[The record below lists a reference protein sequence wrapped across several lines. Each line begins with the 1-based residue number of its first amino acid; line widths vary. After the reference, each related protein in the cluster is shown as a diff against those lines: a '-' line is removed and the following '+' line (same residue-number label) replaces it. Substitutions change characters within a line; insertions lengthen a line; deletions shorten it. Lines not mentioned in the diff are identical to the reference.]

1 MDFISKASTA
11 NGNPGGAEEC
21 CNRDNQKECEGMIV
35 DMVAAEKENS
45 FQVCSNPIFDEF
57 EVEVNFLCAKRHFQQ
72 IKFTNIM

>member
-1 MDFISKASTA
+1 MDFISKASAA

-57 EVEVNFLCAKRHFQQ
+57 EVEINFYAPSGIFNKLSSR
-72 IKFTNIM
+72 I

>member
-11 NGNPGGAEEC
+11 NGTPGGAEEC

-57 EVEVNFLCAKRHFQQ
+57 EVEINFYAPSGIFNKLSSR
-72 IKFTNIM
+72 I